1 MKTNILLRDIPESD
15 ILRLDEMAR
24 AGHMSR
30 NEFIKRLIHSAA
42 RTSEMKDMDDKY
54 EKLVEIMLAE
64 IKEGRQLIEK
74 NSEVMK
80 EALKR
85 L

>member
-1 MKTNILLRDIPESD
+1 MNILLRDIPESD
-15 ILRLDEMAR
+15 ILSLDEMAR
-24 AGHMSR
+24 SGHMSR

>member
-1 MKTNILLRDIPESD
+1 MNILLRDIPESD

-24 AGHMSR
+24 EGHMSR
-30 NEFIKRLIHSAA
+30 TEFIKGLIHSAA

-64 IKEGRQLIEK
+64 IKEGRQLIEQ
-74 NSEVMK
+74 NTEVLK
-80 EALKR
+80 EAVKR

>member
-1 MKTNILLRDIPESD
+1 MNILLRDIPESD

-54 EKLVEIMLAE
+54 GKLVEIMLAE

>member
-1 MKTNILLRDIPESD
+1 MNILLRDIPESD

-30 NEFIKRLIHSAA
+30 NEFIKRLIHSVA